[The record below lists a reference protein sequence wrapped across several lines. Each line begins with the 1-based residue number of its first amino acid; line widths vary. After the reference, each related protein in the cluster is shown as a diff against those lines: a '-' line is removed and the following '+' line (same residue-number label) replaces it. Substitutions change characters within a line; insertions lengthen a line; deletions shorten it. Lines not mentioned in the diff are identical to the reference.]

1 MSSIG
6 KYKNFM
12 DSHFQILIDNILPGM
27 NTKYLKEVENGVNVD
42 FETITVLSKLKKYQ
56 REEFIAE
63 DGLNEIEVGLAN
75 LDLNEEQFNLF
86 VKSYLLRDRDLKQ
99 TLGTAIK
106 DLVKIKESII
116 KAMIDL
122 LASRAF

>member
-1 MSSIG
+1 
-6 KYKNFM
+6 M

-63 DGLNEIEVGLAN
+63 HGLNEIEVGLAN

>member
-56 REEFIAE
+56 KEEFIAE
-63 DGLNEIEVGLAN
+63 HGLNEIEVGLAN